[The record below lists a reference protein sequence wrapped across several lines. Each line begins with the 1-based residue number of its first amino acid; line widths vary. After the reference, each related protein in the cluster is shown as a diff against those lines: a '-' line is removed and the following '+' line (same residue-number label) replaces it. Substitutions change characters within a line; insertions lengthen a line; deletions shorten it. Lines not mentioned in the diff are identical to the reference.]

1 MFMNRPNFVFRFPN
15 PIKKVK
21 RRKLKTRTAFVRSRP
36 VQHKR
41 KGHYRSG
48 KYVQSTWVNKGIS
61 GAGKLALFAGKA
73 GLEFAKKKREEAA
86 RKAEEKREAER
97 KEKERLE
104 ELGISEPKEGL
115 LSKAVHMI
123 PGTKAVEEKSKNEA
137 FREAQKKAFEQK
149 QEYGNRLEAKRKLN
163 EVEPR
168 QDSSSSLKRLVLE
181 TKRD

>member
-1 MFMNRPNFVFRFPN
+1 VRS
-15 PIKKVK
+15 VK
-21 RRKLKTRTAFVRSRP
+21 RKKLKTRTAFVRSRP

-48 KYVQSTWVNKGIS
+48 VYVQPTWVNKGVA

-73 GLEFAKKKREEAA
+73 GLGFAMRKGEEAA
-86 RKAEEKREAER
+86 RKAAEKREADR

-104 ELGISEPKEGL
+104 EAGISKPKEGFV
-115 LSKAVHMI
+115 SKAVHII
-123 PGTKAVEEKSKNEA
+123 PGTKAVEERSKNQA
-137 FREAQKKAFEQK
+137 FQEAQKKAFEQK

-168 QDSSSSLKRLVLE
+168 QDSSSSLKRLALE
-181 TKRD
+181 TKRI